1 LRRTARK
8 NPDFTAFSGEGN
20 QLRTTLKLPGAILLL
35 VIGFSGL
42 TSQLSLAQDSPVGV
56 WRLVSYTVED
66 PDSGQVFYP
75 FGKEARG
82 YLIYTAGGRMAAVLH
97 AEGRK
102 RFSAGNRINAPVEER
117 AEAFSTS
124 TAYTG
129 TYTFLGDRVIHQ
141 VEVSTNPDWI
151 GSEQVRYPKI
161 EGNRLTIA
169 TPPLPTRPDGKLR
182 VARLI
187 WEREE

>member
-1 LRRTARK
+1 M
-8 NPDFTAFSGEGN
+8 
-20 QLRTTLKLPGAILLL
+20 KLPWAILM
-35 VIGFSGL
+35 IGLCALASR
-42 TSQLSLAQDSPVGV
+42 LSFAQDTLVGV
-56 WRLVSYTVED
+56 WRLVSYQVED
-66 PDSGQVFYP
+66 PDSGQAYYP
-75 FGKEARG
+75 FGKDARG
-82 YLIYTAGGRMAAVLH
+82 YLIYTASGRMAAVLQ

-129 TYTFLGDRVIHQ
+129 TYTFLGDRVIHH

-151 GSEQVRYPKI
+151 GSEQVRYPRI